1 MRQILLSLT
10 SLLLLS
16 ACVREVRPPPA
27 TDLTL
32 AGRTAPARN
41 WADVKIC
48 QVPAESRQA
57 DLVAAGELLEAW
69 LAGTQ
74 MKLEDWTT
82 AKQKELEA
90 GQRELPAYLDNL
102 KLLRDGQVTCPGDET
117 LRAATAR
124 VAAAELEARTR
135 LDLAAREGERFREAA
150 EVAEWTVAQEEA
162 EAEARSS
169 WCPTDSLPKTPEVY
183 YARED
188 GDGMQAWYFCDGT
201 RVVRYPG
208 EDRQVKAPE
217 EEASSRRRRPAD
229 RVYLSAAAGFPDSE
243 IQRAPNRMSDAQ
255 GDE

>member
-1 MRQILLSLT
+1 MRQLLLSLT

-16 ACVREVRPPPA
+16 ACAREVRPPPA

-48 QVPAESRQA
+48 QVPAAEREA
-57 DLVAAGELLEAW
+57 DLVAAGELIETW
-69 LAGTQ
+69 LAETQ
-74 MKLEDWTT
+74 MKLEEWTT
-82 AKQKELEA
+82 AKHKTLEA

-102 KLLRDGQVTCPGDET
+102 KLLRDGQATCPGEES
-117 LRAATAR
+117 LRAATAK

-135 LDLAAREGERFREAA
+135 LDVAAREGDRFREAA
-150 EVAEWTVAQEEA
+150 EVTEWTQAQDQAEE
-162 EAEARSS
+162 EARSS

-188 GDGMQAWYFCDGT
+188 GDGLQAWYFCDGT
-201 RVVRYPG
+201 RVIRYPG

-217 EEASSRRRRPAD
+217 EETNKRRRRPAD
-229 RVYLSAAAGFPDSE
+229 RLYLSAAANFPDSE
-243 IQRAPNRMSDAQ
+243 IQRAPNRAGGAQ
-255 GDE
+255 AEE